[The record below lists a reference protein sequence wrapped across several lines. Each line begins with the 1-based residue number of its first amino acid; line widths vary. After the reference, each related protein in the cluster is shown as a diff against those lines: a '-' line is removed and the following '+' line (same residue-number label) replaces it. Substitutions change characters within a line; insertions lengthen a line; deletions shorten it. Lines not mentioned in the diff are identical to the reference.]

1 MSVFTSLITE
11 TLTVPG
17 TSASVVIRKLA
28 PKHLAEAQKAA
39 QARAFA
45 DMKQTRDWLG
55 DDLLDKLSASAT
67 PKEGPA
73 DPLLTHDRMTLLE
86 RGIVSWTFEQPLG
99 RESYEDLEDDTAEWM
114 ATAILK
120 LAKPSLYAAAEAAT
134 KNG

>member
-45 DMKQTRDWLG
+45 DMRQTREWLG
-55 DDLLDKLSASAT
+55 DDLLDKLSAAAT
-67 PKEGPA
+67 PKEGPS
-73 DPLLTHDRMTLLE
+73 DPLLTHDRLTLIE
-86 RGIVSWTFEQPLG
+86 RGVVSWTFDQPIG
-99 RESYEDLEDDTAEWM
+99 RESYEDLEDDTAQWL

-120 LAKPSLYAAAEAAT
+120 LAKPSLYAEEEAAA